1 MIFKMEKT
9 YSCYFLHRT
18 HEMYIEFLRKVPIL
32 ENLSEAERHIVADA
46 LEPVTFKKGDVIM
59 EQGDPGKDFFIIVE
73 GNVVCTQ
80 YVKKGKKRTKSVII
94 LFVSLMHN
102 DVRLNGITYFILD

>member
-1 MIFKMEKT
+1 MIFRLKKT
-9 YSCYFLHRT
+9 HPCYFLHRT

-80 YVKKGKKRTKSVII
+80 YVKKGKCKHTSVII
-94 LFVSLMHN
+94 ILGSHIHN
-102 DVRLNGITYFILD
+102 DIRSNIAYLIFD

>member
-1 MIFKMEKT
+1 MEIT
-9 YSCYFLHRT
+9 YVYYFLNRT

-80 YVKKGKKRTKSVII
+80 YVKKGKCKHISVII
-94 LFVSLMHN
+94 ILGSHIHN
-102 DVRLNGITYFILD
+102 DIRSNITYLIFD